1 MGKLRLIDPKTD
13 ATNLGILEKVIQ
25 DNDKVLSRGSWL
37 CFRGLGDQN
46 LGADLSAASARLKAL
61 TFA

>member
-1 MGKLRLIDPKTD
+1 MGKLRLVDPKTD
-13 ATNLGILEKVIQ
+13 ATNLGMLEKVIQ

-37 CFRGLGDQN
+37 CFRRLGDQS
-46 LGADLSAASARLKAL
+46 LGVDLSAASAKLEAL